1 MLFIRSS
8 KVGFNKIIIILKSF
22 WTFQFLS
29 AGHLFWSQFLTF
41 PIMSIDS
48 LPLYSFFSR
57 LIVTENAQCGLW
69 NQWCSAHKKPRNA
82 RISHNENPSKSDA
95 VKFCYH
101 CLDTEPYSFFNFKAS
116 IYTHFQLL
124 LQSPDKALL
133 LTDANFPTK
142 VNPSRKYP
150 TCKINILNLFDEDGD
165 PIFNI
170 DAQSSPNPGTP
181 TTCSTKPKPNKQN
194 TGLK

>member
-1 MLFIRSS
+1 M
-8 KVGFNKIIIILKSF
+8 SF
-22 WTFQFLS
+22 
-29 AGHLFWSQFLTF
+29 G
-41 PIMSIDS
+41 S
-48 LPLYSFFSR
+48 LPLCNSFSSR
-57 LIVTENAQCGLW
+57 LIVTKNAQCGLW

-82 RISHNENPSKSDA
+82 RISHNENASKLDA
-95 VKFCYH
+95 VKFFYH

-150 TCKINILNLFDEDGD
+150 ACEINTSNLFDEDGD

-170 DAQSSPNPGTP
+170 HVQSSPNPGTP
-181 TTCSTKPKPNKQN
+181 TTRST
-194 TGLK
+194 